1 MFRLASFSA
10 LVFFFAG
17 VPASAFAQDEE
28 DTGGDTTRRA
38 TTTAVLIPE
47 GGTDLADT
55 TIVGIG
61 LRRGLRDVEG
71 VRFQHPSDILGAE
84 TVPEEVFAAREDL
97 DAIAD
102 MVRSGDAREAARRA
116 EAAIEAFE
124 GALSVVKRD
133 DLVDAYMLRALA
145 ECQQRRRRQC
155 AEAFDYVITFREGVE
170 YDTERY
176 PRQFESFFERLR
188 DELLSEGTRG
198 SIQVATEPPGAEV
211 FVDGRSYGPSPVTVL
226 GLLTGEHYVTVK
238 ATGYEKVIR
247 RVTVFDTHEES
258 YSIELQPNPRALF
271 LHQQIDDIRAE
282 LGERRA
288 GEHISAMSGYL
299 FTNHVILGVV
309 RPAPGNQLDVTLYLY
324 HQGSKFLLSQQRRTV
339 SADEAG
345 MVMAQELVQE
355 LYDGVDLSGAVEA
368 PEQELVVD
376 EPAPFWQQWWFWTA
390 IGVVV
395 VSGVVAL
402 SVLPG
407 DQGGVPEGFT
417 RIENQ
422 VER

>member
-1 MFRLASFSA
+1 LSA
-10 LVFFFAG
+10 YVLLSCVAAG
-17 VPASAFAQDEE
+17 AHAQDEE
-28 DTGGDTTRRA
+28 DDGGGGRRA

-47 GGTDLADT
+47 GGTDLADA

-61 LRRGLRDVEG
+61 IRRGLRDVEG

-84 TVPEEVFAAREDL
+84 TVPEDVFAAREDL
-97 DAIAD
+97 EAIAD
-102 MVRSGDAREAARRA
+102 MARSGDAREAARRA
-116 EAAIEAFE
+116 EIAIEAFE
-124 GALSVVKRD
+124 ESLNVIKRD
-133 DLVDAYMLRALA
+133 DLVDAYMLRAVA
-145 ECQQRRRRQC
+145 ECQQRRRREC
-155 AEAFDYVITFREGVE
+155 AEGFDYVVTFRESVQ
-170 YDTERY
+170 YDTDRY
-176 PRQFESFFERLR
+176 PPQFESFFERLR
-188 DELLSEGTRG
+188 DQLLSEGTRG

-211 FVDGRSYGPSPVTVL
+211 FVDGRSYGPSPVTIL
-226 GLLTGEHYVTVK
+226 GLLAGDHYVTVK

-247 RVTVFDTHEES
+247 RVRVFDTHEET
-258 YSIELQPNPRALF
+258 YALELQPNPRALF
-271 LHQQIDDIRAE
+271 LHQQIGDIRAE
-282 LGERRA
+282 LGQRRA

-345 MVMAQELVQE
+345 MVMAEELVQE
-355 LYDGVDLSGAVEA
+355 LYEGVDLSGTVEA

-376 EPAPFWQQWWFWTA
+376 EPSPVWQQWWFWTA

-407 DQGGVPEGFT
+407 EGDGPQEGFT
-417 RIENQ
+417 RVETQ
-422 VER
+422 VAR